1 MSYSVRHNLNQ
12 KKPEAMLPFNKTL
25 SGELIKTACKILL
38 SVTDGN
44 AKWYNL
50 LGELGNVTDWK
61 FVSLQHL
68 NPETLP
74 IPVLVLGVAFGRW
87 SWLDEIMKMEPS
99 WMGLVSL

>member
-50 LGELGNVTDWK
+50 LK
-61 FVSLQHL
+61 FVSLQHS

-74 IPVLVLGVAFGRW
+74 IPVLVLGVAFGR
-87 SWLDEIMKMEPS
+87 
-99 WMGLVSL
+99 